1 MVPLFVKVRPY
12 VAERLGLSDVR
23 FKTTDGNVL
32 LCQADFLPFGPL
44 SRLRR
49 YVAAV
54 GGVIL
59 RDEEAAAEE
68 HDKNRIPVALPEP
81 SDPDWAIPEP
91 EPEPEETI
99 TEQPD
104 SQGSTE
110 STESEPEPEPAP
122 AAEE

>member
-44 SRLRR
+44 SRLRQ

-68 HDKNRIPVALPEP
+68 HDKNRIPVVLPEP

-91 EPEPEETI
+91 EPEPDERFD
-99 TEQPD
+99 EQPEVSGCPD
-104 SQGSTE
+104 SPD
-110 STESEPEPEPAP
+110 SEPLP
-122 AAEE
+122 AAE